1 MVVTLLGIV
10 IADRFSHPENTPSSM
25 VVIPL
30 GNVAVVKLLQLEYL
44 QLIVFQIVLIKTVE
58 K

>member
-10 IADRFSHPENTPSSM
+10 IADRFSHPEKTPSSM

-30 GNVAVVKLLQLEYL
+30 GNVAVVKLLQPKYL
-44 QLIVFQIVLIKTVE
+44 QIGSYQQLTL
-58 K
+58 

>member
-10 IADRFSHPENTPSSM
+10 IADRFSHPEKTPSSM

-30 GNVAVVKLLQLEYL
+30 GNVAVVKLLQYEYL
-44 QLIVFQIVLIKTVE
+44 QLIVFQLILF
-58 K
+58 